1 MSALPKMATATPYPP
16 QRNSPYMKVDNDND
30 DDGDDDNGDDDDDG
44 HDDDIENGENGNDDP
59 VYTSAKLTVQY
70 MKVDNDNDDDDGYD
84 YGKFRLSLKLDF
96 DCNHDSVSAASM
108 KSGLPERDLERI

>member
-1 MSALPKMATATPYPP
+1 MVMVMILKMAKMEMTTPYPP

-30 DDGDDDNGDDDDDG
+30 G
-44 HDDDIENGENGNDDP
+44 
-59 VYTSAKLTVQY
+59 
-70 MKVDNDNDDDDGYD
+70 DDGYD

-96 DCNHDSVSAASM
+96 DCNHDSVSASM

>member
-1 MSALPKMATATPYPP
+1 MSALPKMGTATLYPP
-16 QRNSPYMKVDNDND
+16 RRNSPYMKVDNDND
-30 DDGDDDNGDDDDDG
+30 GD
-44 HDDDIENGENGNDDP
+44 
-59 VYTSAKLTVQY
+59 Y
-70 MKVDNDNDDDDGYD
+70 GYD

>member
-1 MSALPKMATATPYPP
+1 MSALPKMGTATPYPLR
-16 QRNSPYMKVDNDND
+16 RNSPYMKVDNDND
-30 DDGDDDNGDDDDDG
+30 GD
-44 HDDDIENGENGNDDP
+44 
-59 VYTSAKLTVQY
+59 Y
-70 MKVDNDNDDDDGYD
+70 GYD